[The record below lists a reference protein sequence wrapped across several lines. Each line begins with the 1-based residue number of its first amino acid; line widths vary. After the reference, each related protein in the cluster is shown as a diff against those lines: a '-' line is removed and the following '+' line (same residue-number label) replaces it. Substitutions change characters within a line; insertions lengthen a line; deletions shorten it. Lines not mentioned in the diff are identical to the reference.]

1 MSSSIFLYG
10 MLGVIVII
18 LIMLHTK
25 TEKEG
30 LAYLKQYD
38 GQDMFQNNPNVWP
51 VLNNE
56 ATIRFAVERNQ
67 KFFGK

>member
-1 MSSSIFLYG
+1 MSSSMFLVG
-10 MLGVIVII
+10 MLIVVVII

-38 GQDMFQNNPNVWP
+38 GQDMLQVNPNVWP

-56 ATIRFAVERNQ
+56 ATLRFAEERRN
-67 KFFGK
+67 FFGK

>member
-1 MSSSIFLYG
+1 MYSSIFLYG
-10 MLGVIVII
+10 MLGVVVII

-30 LAYLKQYD
+30 LAYLRQYD

-56 ATIRFAVERNQ
+56 ATIRFAAERQ